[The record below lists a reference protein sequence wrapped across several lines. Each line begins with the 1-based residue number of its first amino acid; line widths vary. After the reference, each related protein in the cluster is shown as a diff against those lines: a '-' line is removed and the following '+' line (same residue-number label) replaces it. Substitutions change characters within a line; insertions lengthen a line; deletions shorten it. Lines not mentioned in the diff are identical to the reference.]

1 MSEKRG
7 YGFLITGLFVG
18 LVLGLAYAWF
28 INPVSYS
35 NTSPST
41 LRDDFRDQ
49 YRLLIARSYA
59 FNQDLGRSAARISLL
74 GDKDPQQ
81 ALVSQA
87 QQLVANNGKHSDAEA
102 LAALANALT
111 GLSNSNLTPTTG
123 EDSPTEAPGLNT
135 PTIDTESAIRTAT
148 PQPVTEG
155 KTPVP
160 TFTPRAGVTLNPVVN
175 LPFVLDTN
183 EMVCNPNIPEK
194 LLQVEVLDESEN
206 PLAGVRITVTW
217 EGGEDVFYTGL
228 HPEMGPG
235 YADFEMGQGIM
246 YSLKVGDSSKPVT
259 GLRVTSCSR
268 DDGSSYLGGVK
279 LIFK

>member
-1 MSEKRG
+1 MNEKRG
-7 YGFLITGLFVG
+7 YGFLVTGLMVG
-18 LVLGLAYAWF
+18 LVLGLVYAWF

-41 LRDDFRDQ
+41 LREDFRDQ

-59 FNQDLGRSAARISLL
+59 YNQDLGRSAARINLL

-87 QQLVANNGKHSDAEA
+87 QQLFANNGKHNDAEA
-102 LAALANALT
+102 LAALANALADF
-111 GLSNSNLTPTTG
+111 SDSNLAPTIG
-123 EDSPTEAPGLNT
+123 EDSPTET
-135 PTIDTESAIRTAT
+135 PELTTSTIDTENVIRTAT

-160 TFTPRAGVTLNPVVN
+160 TFTQRAGVTLNPVVN

-183 EMVCNPNIPEK
+183 ETVCNPNIPEK

-206 PLAGVRITVTW
+206 PLAGVRIAVTW

-235 YADFEMGQGIM
+235 YADFEMDQGIV

-268 DDGSSYLGGVK
+268 EDGSSYLGGVK